1 MGKAINICHPC
12 VLAVPVLKRGSM
24 KKRKRVVPYAP
35 ALLAVFFLTLHLI
48 EPSLAIS
55 APAGGAE
62 DLHAIGKHLPLWS
75 IIPFVGILLSIAL
88 GPLLFPR
95 FWHHHFGKISFFWA
109 ALFAVPF
116 LFFHGRTAVYH
127 ILHINLA
134 DYFPFIILLW
144 GLYTVASGIVIRGSI
159 KGTPAV
165 NTIMLLIGTIMASWV
180 GTTGAAMVM
189 IRPLLRANK
198 NRENKVHLVCFFIFL
213 VANIGGSLT
222 PLGDPPLFLGFLHN
236 VPFFW
241 VTKALLPHMLLM
253 TVTLL
258 TIFYAL
264 DSFYYR
270 REHDWLK
277 KIGRFER
284 EPLRIDGAGNFFYLG
299 GIVAMVLMSGNWKPG
314 SFDLF
319 GVHMEIQNVL
329 RDAMIIVLGTL
340 SFLTTPRD
348 FRDANEFSWF
358 PILEVAKLFAG
369 IFITIIPCLEILKA
383 GSEGVLKPLIEAVK
397 SPALYYWVTG
407 LLSSFLDNAPT
418 YLTFYNLAL
427 GKLGITEAMV
437 PAALAADTAAA
448 NPLFIEYLKAISVG
462 AVFMGANTY
471 IGNAPNFM
479 VKSIA
484 EEQGVNMPSFFGYFF
499 KYSIPFLFPPFLLIT
514 LIFF

>member
-1 MGKAINICHPC
+1 MGNAMNICHPC

-55 APAGGAE
+55 APAGAE

-258 TIFYAL
+258 TIFYVL

-284 EPLRIDGAGNFFYLG
+284 EPC
-299 GIVAMVLMSGNWKPG
+299 G
-314 SFDLF
+314 S
-319 GVHMEIQNVL
+319 
-329 RDAMIIVLGTL
+329 
-340 SFLTTPRD
+340 
-348 FRDANEFSWF
+348 
-358 PILEVAKLFAG
+358 
-369 IFITIIPCLEILKA
+369 
-383 GSEGVLKPLIEAVK
+383 
-397 SPALYYWVTG
+397 
-407 LLSSFLDNAPT
+407 
-418 YLTFYNLAL
+418 
-427 GKLGITEAMV
+427 MV
-437 PAALAADTAAA
+437 PVISFTLAASL
-448 NPLFIEYLKAISVG
+448 PWCS
-462 AVFMGANTY
+462 
-471 IGNAPNFM
+471 
-479 VKSIA
+479 
-484 EEQGVNMPSFFGYFF
+484 
-499 KYSIPFLFPPFLLIT
+499 
-514 LIFF
+514 